1 MSFSSIETS
10 RHRGQPVTLYHFAYS
25 ETAYFAYTDA
35 ENPITHDD
43 NGSASGG
50 EIIYEPIPIMRE
62 AVVSSGTMDKSAL
75 SIRMPRDVELGDL
88 FRVYPPAQV
97 VTLIIRQGHL
107 SDTEDPPEFLV
118 IWSGRVLSVARDGD
132 ECVVSCEP
140 VSSSLRRPGLRRH
153 YQFGC
158 PHVLYGPQCSANK
171 AAHSISTTV
180 SALSGT
186 SITLPGGWNGSF
198 SAAKFVEGVVEWTND
213 AGGIERRKILKVTGN
228 VLLLGGLLRDL
239 DVGATITAALGCN
252 HQMSDCQNLFANI
265 QNFGGCPWIP
275 TENPIGPRNNYY

>member
-1 MSFSSIETS
+1 MPFASIETS
-10 RHRGQPVTLYHFAYS
+10 RHRGQPVTLYHFIYS

-35 ENPITHDD
+35 ENPITRP
-43 NGSASGG
+43 SEIASG
-50 EIIYEPIPIMRE
+50 EDVIYEPIPIMRD
-62 AVVSSGTMDKSAL
+62 AIVSSGTMDKSAL
-75 SIRMPRDVELGDL
+75 AIRMPRDVELGDL

-107 SDTEDPPEFLV
+107 SDTDDPPEFLV
-118 IWSGRVLSVARDGD
+118 IWSGRVLSVAREGD

-171 AAHSISTTV
+171 ATHSVSTTV

-198 SAAKFVEGVVEWTND
+198 DSSKFVEGVVEWIND
-213 AGGIERRKILKVTGN
+213 AGGTERRKILKVTGN